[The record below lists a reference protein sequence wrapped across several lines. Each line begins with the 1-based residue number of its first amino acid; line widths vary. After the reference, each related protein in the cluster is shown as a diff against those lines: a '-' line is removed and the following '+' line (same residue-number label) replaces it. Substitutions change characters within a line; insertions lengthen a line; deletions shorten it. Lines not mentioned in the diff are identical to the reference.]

1 MPINHEKLHNNLQ
14 KLIAKNKKK
23 AQKRK
28 RAQLNKPIETPT
40 YFIPHQQYAFSTM
53 PHIPQTLAEQYQV
66 NQIYRQQLMAED
78 EDTGF
83 ATADTVYN
91 AYTQQQ
97 DQPVS
102 FAGGYG
108 NVPDVQALV
117 EENQKRQHIEMQ
129 YLTEI
134 EARCRALMKEQQ
146 KAFNQNPID
155 LQTMKL
161 LEKSTRT
168 LWVSKISE
176 LITEQRARDYC
187 KLYGDVLRVNIVE
200 DDGKRC
206 GFIEFATS
214 DGVQKFLQTSNLM
227 MCGERIV
234 CKPANVTKAAVNP
247 GVSAGYVND
256 QTNSL
261 TPMFQSMLD
270 TVNSRHALQ
279 KKKDDKPKTMNDYF
293 PDLPENRV

>member
-1 MPINHEKLHNNLQ
+1 MIYQPGARQ
-14 KLIAKNKKK
+14 
-23 AQKRK
+23 
-28 RAQLNKPIETPT
+28 
-40 YFIPHQQYAFSTM
+40 AFV
-53 PHIPQTLAEQYQV
+53 PQTLAEQYQLETM
-66 NQIYRQQLMAED
+66 YRQQLHADD
-78 EDTGF
+78 EDGSSQSFLTS
-83 ATADTVYN
+83 AIAAE
-91 AYTQQQ
+91 AYQ
-97 DQPVS
+97 S
-102 FAGGYG
+102 G
-108 NVPDVQALV
+108 NIAAVQNVQALV

-134 EARCRALMKEQQ
+134 EARCRALIKEQQ
-146 KAFNQNPID
+146 KNYIEAPID
-155 LQTMKL
+155 LNTMKL

-176 LITEQRARDYC
+176 LITDKRAEEYC
-187 KLYGDVLRVNIVE
+187 KLYGDVLGVNIVE

-206 GFIEFATS
+206 GFIEFAEA

-247 GVSAGYVND
+247 GVNAGYVND

-261 TPMFQSMLD
+261 TPMFQTMLD
-270 TVNSRHALQ
+270 TVNSRHAQQ
-279 KKKDDKPKTMNDYF
+279 KKKMDKPKTMNDYF